1 MGNFQIIVSW
11 SWGIRAHDLLQ
22 HIKRNLQAFK
32 KLFGLF
38 HDNSIIKEDPF
49 SFEETEKNT
58 LKKIL
63 FSIVCNNATYYS
75 ISVTCFLL
83 SLFYYL
89 FFSFWRV
96 CVCVYVCVCVCVYNK

>member
-32 KLFGLF
+32 KLFSLF
-38 HDNSIIKEDPF
+38 HDDFIIKEDPF
-49 SFEETEKNT
+49 SFEEAEKNT

-63 FSIVCNNATYYS
+63 CKHSHVTN
-75 ISVTCFLL
+75 ISYNQLWSPVLISNTNL
-83 SLFYYL
+83 S
-89 FFSFWRV
+89 
-96 CVCVYVCVCVCVYNK
+96 